1 MIPQQ
6 ILGLQEEFIRPSW
19 LISPGTQIFFWNFT
33 IMRRP
38 SFLCII
44 RGMLRDAIQW
54 SRLPRQLKVVENL
67 PGSVNLTFINNSSDN
82 VFILGLK
89 FLSSRYDTSP
99 ILFYLWARKLI
110 ISVQCE
116 RIFHEWT
123 YEYPL

>member
-1 MIPQQ
+1 
-6 ILGLQEEFIRPSW
+6 
-19 LISPGTQIFFWNFT
+19 
-33 IMRRP
+33 MRRP

-44 RGMLRDAIQW
+44 RGMLRDAFQW
-54 SRLPRQLKVVENL
+54 NRLPRQLKVVENL
-67 PGSVNLTFINNSSDN
+67 PGSVNLTFINNSSDH